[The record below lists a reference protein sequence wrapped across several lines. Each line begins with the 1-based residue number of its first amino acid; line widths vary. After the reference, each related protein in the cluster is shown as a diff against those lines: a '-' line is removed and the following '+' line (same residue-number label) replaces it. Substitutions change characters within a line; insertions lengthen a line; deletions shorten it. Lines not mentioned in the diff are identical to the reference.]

1 MALPAVAP
9 QRFNAG
15 MDLRRVD
22 LRALNSLTKYP
33 SIPTYHLLDPRNGGL
48 QDEVVRFSGPVVGT
62 EKVDGT
68 NARMI
73 LTPGGG
79 WLLGSREEL
88 LHAKGDLIGNPSQG
102 IVAALKPVVEALAPV
117 SGDEIRV
124 FYVELYGGKVG
135 AAAKQYTSDPTRYG
149 WRCFDVLALSD
160 HAEQLTWPAERI
172 AAWREGGG
180 QPFLAEDDL
189 AGAAREAGLE
199 LTPRLFTVD
208 AGELPADIEKTS
220 AWLAEQL
227 PKTRVPLDAEAPGK
241 AEGIVLRS
249 TDRSVIAKARFQ
261 DYARTLKRRR

>member
-1 MALPAVAP
+1 
-9 QRFNAG
+9 

-48 QDEVVRFSGPVVGT
+48 QDETVVFSGPVVGT

-73 LTPGGG
+73 LTPGGD

-88 LHAKGDLIGNPSQG
+88 LHARGDLIGNPAQG

-117 SGDEIRV
+117 TGDEVRV
-124 FYVELYGGKVG
+124 IYVELYGGKIG
-135 AAAKQYTSDPTRYG
+135 AAAKQYTTDPARCG
-149 WRCFDVLALSD
+149 WRCFDVLVLPD
-160 HAEQLTWPAERI
+160 VTEQLSWPAERI
-172 AAWREGGG
+172 AGWREGGG
-180 QPFLAEDDL
+180 QPFLAEDEL
-189 AGAAREAGLE
+189 AAAARDAGLE

-208 AGELPADIEKTS
+208 AGELPTELEKTS

-227 PKTRVPLDAEAPGK
+227 PKTRVPLDAEAPGA

-249 TDRSVIAKARFQ
+249 LDRGVIAKARFQ
-261 DYARTLKRRR
+261 DYARTLKRRRR

>member
-1 MALPAVAP
+1 
-9 QRFNAG
+9 

-33 SIPTYHLLDPRNGGL
+33 SIPTYHLLDARNGGL
-48 QDEVVRFSGPVVGT
+48 QDEAVVFSGPVVGT

-117 SGDEIRV
+117 AGDEIRV
-124 FYVELYGGKVG
+124 IYVELYGGKVG
-135 AAAKQYTSDPTRYG
+135 AAAKQYTTDPTRYG
-149 WRCFDVLALSD
+149 WRCFDVLVLRD
-160 HAEQLTWPAERI
+160 PAEQLGWPAERI
-172 AAWREGGG
+172 AAWRDGGG
-180 QPFLAEDDL
+180 QTFLAEQEL
-189 AGAAREAGLE
+189 AGAARDAGLE

-208 AGELPADIEKTS
+208 AAELPTDLDKTS
-220 AWLAEQL
+220 AWLAAQL
-227 PKTRVPLDAEAPGK
+227 PESRVRLDAGAPGG

-249 TDRSVIAKARFQ
+249 NDRGVIAKARFQ

>member
-1 MALPAVAP
+1 
-9 QRFNAG
+9 

-48 QDEVVRFSGPVVGT
+48 QDEAVVFSGPVVCT

-73 LTPGGG
+73 LTPGGD

-88 LHAKGDLIGNPSQG
+88 LHAKGDLIFNPSQG

-117 SGDEIRV
+117 TELRV

-135 AAAKQYTSDPTRYG
+135 AAAKQYTTDPARYG
-149 WRCFDVLALSD
+149 WRLFDVLVLPD
-160 HAEQLTWPAERI
+160 PREQLGWPTERI
-172 AAWREGGG
+172 SAWREGGG
-180 QPFLAEDDL
+180 QTFLPEDAL
-189 AGAAREAGLE
+189 TAAAGEAGLE
-199 LTPRLFTVD
+199 LTPRLCTVD
-208 AGELPADIEKTS
+208 AAELPTDLEKTS
-220 AWLAEQL
+220 AWLAERL
-227 PKTRVPLDAEAPGK
+227 PATRVSLDADAPGG

-249 TDRSVIAKARFQ
+249 TDRGVIAKARFQ
-261 DYARTLKRRR
+261 DYARTLKRRRR

>member
-1 MALPAVAP
+1 M
-9 QRFNAG
+9 RG

-48 QDEVVRFSGPVVGT
+48 QEQAVVFSGPVLGT

-73 LTPGGG
+73 LTPGGD

-88 LHAKGDLIGNPSQG
+88 LHARGDLIGNPSQG
-102 IVAALKPVVEALAPV
+102 IVAALKPVVEALPPV
-117 SGDEIRV
+117 TGEEIRV

-135 AAAKQYTSDPTRYG
+135 AAAKQYTTDPARYG
-149 WRCFDVLALSD
+149 WRCFDVLVLRD
-160 HAEQLTWPAERI
+160 PAEQLAWPAERI
-172 AAWREGGG
+172 AGWRDGGG
-180 QPFLAEDDL
+180 QTFLAEDDL
-189 AGAAREAGLE
+189 AAAARDAGLE

-208 AGELPADIEKTS
+208 AAELPTDLEKTS

-227 PKTRVPLDAEAPGK
+227 PKTRVPLDADAPGG

-249 TDRSVIAKARFQ
+249 TDRGVIAKARFQ
-261 DYARTLKRRR
+261 DYARTLKRRRR